1 MFWNYICLSLFV
13 IGIRLSFNR
22 FFFCKSSLTGSV
34 SLGHRRTGVSNIWFS
49 EQEWTRLTSLCP
61 DWMWEQSPRHCCYLV
76 IARLTTTWYKGK
88 TVVTGEMIAMRYIQR
103 YHSMSANTSLS
114 HWSTPDQWFMGW
126 FKHFKMYVI
135 VFYIKKYMCLIHPI
149 ITV

>member
-34 SLGHRRTGVSNIWFS
+34 SLGHRRAGVSNIWLS

-126 FKHFKMYVI
+126 FKHFKMYII
-135 VFYIKKYMCLIHPI
+135 VFYIKKYVYLIPPI